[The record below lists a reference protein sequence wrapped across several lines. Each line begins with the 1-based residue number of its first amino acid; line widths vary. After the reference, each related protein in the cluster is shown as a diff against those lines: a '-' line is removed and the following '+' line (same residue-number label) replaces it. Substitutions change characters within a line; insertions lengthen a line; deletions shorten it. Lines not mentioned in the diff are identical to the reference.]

1 MTTSEFAGRMAGTS
15 NGRLRSYRR
24 ELLAA
29 TLVTALVALLLV
41 LLGPAPGDA
50 PAHLY
55 RTLLVHD
62 GAFLWDN
69 LWYAGNYP
77 LASYS
82 LLYYLPAAAVGN
94 LPLVFA
100 AAVASTALF
109 CSIAYREWGEHAL
122 WPCRAF
128 GVLAAAPIFTGL
140 YSYSLGFMAMLAA
153 LRAIQLDRLWLALPL
168 AALTF
173 GFSPLAF
180 VFLCL
185 ILAAVVVAQRR
196 VTRRVL
202 LVGAGVAAT
211 ATFGLGVML
220 IFPTGGIYSF
230 HPVDFGAV
238 LVICTAGALL
248 ARRTPRARLIFVF
261 FVLWGAVSIFCYLV
275 PTPVGD
281 NVTRLSAFVFPLV
294 LVTAVMARFRP
305 RLLVAVAL
313 SVALAYNIVPYFML
327 IPYRLD
333 PRPATQRFWAPA
345 VTYLSTR
352 SEPSYRVEVVPTAA
366 HWEAYWFPKANLALA
381 RGWYR
386 QLDMADYPVLFEH
399 GLTAAAY
406 ERWLRDTGVRYVLV
420 PATKLDPNG
429 GPAEARI
436 VRSGQTSLRAVS
448 TTSAGTVYELPHAT
462 GMITGPAP
470 ATLTLLAHAAV
481 EGWVAAPGTYRLRL
495 RYSPY
500 WGVRPAGACVRR
512 VADGMMDITLP
523 RAGGF
528 SVRFADDVGEVL
540 SRLVGSRAASGAC
553 PS

>member
-1 MTTSEFAGRMAGTS
+1 MTTLELVGRIPRPTDAG
-15 NGRLRSYRR
+15 LRSYRR
-24 ELLAA
+24 ELVTA
-29 TLVTALVALLLV
+29 TLVTALIALLLV

-82 LLYYLPAAAVGN
+82 LLYYLPAAVVGN

-100 AAVASTALF
+100 AAVVSTALF

-140 YSYSLGFMAMLAA
+140 YSYSLGFTAMLAA
-153 LRAIQLDRLWLALPL
+153 LRAIQVGRLWLALPL

-185 ILAAVVVAQRR
+185 ILAAVVIAQRR
-196 VTRRVL
+196 VTRRTL
-202 LVGAGVAAT
+202 LVGAGVAVT
-211 ATFGLGVML
+211 AAFGLGVML
-220 IFPTGGIYSF
+220 IFPTGGVYSF
-230 HPVDFGAV
+230 NPVDFGCV
-238 LVICTAGALL
+238 LATCTAGALL
-248 ARRTPRARLIFVF
+248 ARRTPHARFIFVF
-261 FVLWGAVSIFCYLV
+261 FVLWGLVSIFCYLV

-294 LVTAVMARFRP
+294 LVTAALARFRP

-313 SVALAYNIVPYFML
+313 AGALAYNIVPYFIL

-333 PRPATQRFWAPA
+333 PRPATERFWAPA
-345 VTYLSTR
+345 VTYLAQR
-352 SEPSYRVEVVPTAA
+352 SGPSYRVEVVPTAA
-366 HWEAYWFPKANLALA
+366 HWEAYWFPKANLPLA

-406 ERWLRDTGVRYVLV
+406 ERWLRETGVRYVLV
-420 PATKLDPNG
+420 PATKLDPKG

-448 TTSAGTVYELPHAT
+448 MTSAGTVYELPHPT

-470 ATLTLLAHAAV
+470 AALTALEHAAV
-481 EGWVAAPGTYRLRL
+481 KGWVAAPGTYRLRL

-500 WGVRPAGACVRR
+500 WEVRPAGACVRR
-512 VADGMMDITLP
+512 VADGMMDIALP

-528 SVRFADDVGEVL
+528 SVRFPDDVRDVL
-540 SRLVGSRAASGAC
+540 SRLAGSRSASGHC
-553 PS
+553 PA